1 MMMVMEVVPV
11 VVMTA
16 VAVKSAEY
24 SEMGFEEKEEY
35 IVEMKES

>member
-1 MMMVMEVVPV
+1 MMVMMVVSV

-16 VAVKSAEY
+16 AAVKAAEY

-35 IVEMKES
+35 IVEMKGS